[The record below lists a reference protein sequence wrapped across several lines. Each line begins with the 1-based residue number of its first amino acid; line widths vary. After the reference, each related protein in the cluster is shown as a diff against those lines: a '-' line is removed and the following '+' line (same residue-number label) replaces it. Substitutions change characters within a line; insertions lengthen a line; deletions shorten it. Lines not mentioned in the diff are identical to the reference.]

1 MINWLSDWAEA
12 IIIAV
17 IIGTII
23 EMLLPEGNCKKYI
36 KVVIGIYVMFTIVN
50 PIITKVSGK
59 EITVSD
65 ILELDEYISQAEENI
80 KNQNEIEIENENNI
94 MEIYVSGIKQDIKL
108 NVEEKGYVVTNVD
121 IEIEDNKNSK
131 IKKIIVNAENIMKEE
146 NTDEKNEIEKIEM
159 VNDITINISNDIVQN
174 NKQENNN
181 NKNLLSFTQKQ
192 ELKEYLNQRYEID
205 KNNII
210 IN

>member
-50 PIITKVSGK
+50 PIITKISGK

-94 MEIYVSGIKQDIKL
+94 MEMYVSGIKQDIKL

-121 IEIEDNKNSK
+121 IEIEDNKNYK
-131 IKKIIVNAENIMKEE
+131 IKKIIVDAENIMKEE
-146 NTDEKNEIEKIEM
+146 NNDEKNEIEKIEM
-159 VNDITINISNDIVQN
+159 VNDITISISNDIVQN
-174 NKQENNN
+174 NKQENSN

-205 KNNII
+205 KDNII

>member
-50 PIITKVSGK
+50 PIITKISGK

-94 MEIYVSGIKQDIKL
+94 MEMYVSGIKQDIKL

-121 IEIEDNKNSK
+121 IEIEDNKNYK

>member
-108 NVEEKGYVVTNVD
+108 NIEEKGYVVTNVD
-121 IEIEDNKNSK
+121 IEIEDNKNYK

-146 NTDEKNEIEKIEM
+146 NNDEKNEIEKIEM
-159 VNDITINISNDIVQN
+159 VNDITISISNDIVQN
-174 NKQENNN
+174 NKQENSN

-205 KNNII
+205 KDNII

>member
-1 MINWLSDWAEA
+1 MINWLSNWAEA

-50 PIITKVSGK
+50 PIITKISGK
-59 EITVSD
+59 EITVSE
-65 ILELDEYISQAEENI
+65 ILELDEYISQAEESI
-80 KNQNEIEIENENNI
+80 KTQNEIEIENENNI

-121 IEIEDNKNSK
+121 IEIEDNKNYK
-131 IKKIIVNAENIMKEE
+131 IKKIIVDAENIMKEE
-146 NTDEKNEIEKIEM
+146 NTDEKNEIEKIEII
-159 VNDITINISNDIVQN
+159 NDITINISNDIVQN
-174 NKQENNN
+174 NEQENSN

>member
-1 MINWLSDWAEA
+1 MINWLSNWAEA

-50 PIITKVSGK
+50 PIITKISGK
-59 EITVSD
+59 EITVSE
-65 ILELDEYISQAEENI
+65 ILELDEYISQAEESI
-80 KNQNEIEIENENNI
+80 KTQNEIEIENENNI
-94 MEIYVSGIKQDIKL
+94 MEMYVSGIKQDIKL
-108 NVEEKGYVVTNVD
+108 NMEEKGYVVTNVD
-121 IEIEDNKNSK
+121 IEIEDTKNYK
-131 IKKIIVNAENIMKEE
+131 IKKIIVDAENIMKEE
-146 NTDEKNEIEKIEM
+146 NTDEKNEIEKIEII
-159 VNDITINISNDIVQN
+159 NDITINISNDIVQN
-174 NKQENNN
+174 NEQENSN

>member
-1 MINWLSDWAEA
+1 MINWLSNWAEA

-50 PIITKVSGK
+50 PIITKISGK
-59 EITVSD
+59 EITVSE
-65 ILELDEYISQAEENI
+65 ILELNEYISQAEESI
-80 KNQNEIEIENENNI
+80 KTQNEIEIENENNI

-108 NVEEKGYVVTNVD
+108 NMEEKGYVVTNVD
-121 IEIEDNKNSK
+121 IEIEDTKNYK
-131 IKKIIVNAENIMKEE
+131 IKKIIVDAENIMKEE
-146 NTDEKNEIEKIEM
+146 NTDEKNEIEKIEII
-159 VNDITINISNDIVQN
+159 NDITINISNDIVQN
-174 NKQENNN
+174 NEQENSN

-192 ELKEYLNQRYEID
+192 ELKEYLNQTYEID

>member
-121 IEIEDNKNSK
+121 IEIEDNKNYK

-146 NTDEKNEIEKIEM
+146 NNDEKNEIEKIEM
-159 VNDITINISNDIVQN
+159 VNDITISISNDIVQN
-174 NKQENNN
+174 NKQENSN

-205 KNNII
+205 KDNII

>member
-1 MINWLSDWAEA
+1 MINWLSNWAEA

-50 PIITKVSGK
+50 PIITKISGK

-94 MEIYVSGIKQDIKL
+94 MEMYVSGIKQDIKL

-121 IEIEDNKNSK
+121 IEIEDNKNYK

-146 NTDEKNEIEKIEM
+146 NNDEKNEVNKIEM

-174 NKQENNN
+174 NEQENSN
-181 NKNLLSFTQKQ
+181 NKNLLSFTQKE

-205 KNNII
+205 KNDII

>member
-50 PIITKVSGK
+50 PIITKISGK
-59 EITVSD
+59 EITVSE
-65 ILELDEYISQAEENI
+65 ILELNEYISQAEESI
-80 KNQNEIEIENENNI
+80 KTQNEIEIENENNI
-94 MEIYVSGIKQDIKL
+94 MEMYVSGIKQDIKL
-108 NVEEKGYVVTNVD
+108 NIEEKGYVVTNVD
-121 IEIEDNKNSK
+121 IEIEDNKNYK
-131 IKKIIVNAENIMKEE
+131 IKKIIVDAENIMKEE
-146 NTDEKNEIEKIEM
+146 NTDEKNEIEKIEI
-159 VNDITINISNDIVQN
+159 VNDITINISNEIIQN
-174 NKQENNN
+174 NKQENSN

-205 KNNII
+205 KNDII

>member
-121 IEIEDNKNSK
+121 IEIEDNKNYK

-146 NTDEKNEIEKIEM
+146 NNDEKNEIEKIEM
-159 VNDITINISNDIVQN
+159 VNDITISISNDIVQN

-205 KNNII
+205 KDNII

>member
-1 MINWLSDWAEA
+1 MINWLSNWAEA

-50 PIITKVSGK
+50 PIITKISGK
-59 EITVSD
+59 EITVSE
-65 ILELDEYISQAEENI
+65 ILELDEYISQAEESI
-80 KNQNEIEIENENNI
+80 KTQNEIEIENENNI
-94 MEIYVSGIKQDIKL
+94 MEMYVSGIKQDIKL

-121 IEIEDNKNSK
+121 IEIEDNKNYK
-131 IKKIIVNAENIMKEE
+131 IKKIIVDAENIMKEE

-174 NKQENNN
+174 NEQENSN

>member
-1 MINWLSDWAEA
+1 MINWLSNWAEA

-50 PIITKVSGK
+50 PIITKISGK
-59 EITVSD
+59 EITVSE
-65 ILELDEYISQAEENI
+65 ILELNEYISQAEESI
-80 KNQNEIEIENENNI
+80 KTQNEIEIENENNI

-108 NVEEKGYVVTNVD
+108 NIEEKGYVVTNVD
-121 IEIEDNKNSK
+121 IEIEDTKNYK
-131 IKKIIVNAENIMKEE
+131 IKKIIVDAENIMKEE
-146 NTDEKNEIEKIEM
+146 NTDEKNEIEKIEII
-159 VNDITINISNDIVQN
+159 NDITINISNDIVQN
-174 NKQENNN
+174 NERENSN

>member
-50 PIITKVSGK
+50 PIITKISGK
-59 EITVSD
+59 EITVSE
-65 ILELDEYISQAEENI
+65 ILELDEYISQTEESI
-80 KNQNEIEIENENNI
+80 KTQNEIEIENENNI
-94 MEIYVSGIKQDIKL
+94 MEMYVSGIKQDIKL
-108 NVEEKGYVVTNVD
+108 NIEEKGYVVTNVD
-121 IEIEDNKNSK
+121 IEIEDNKNYK
-131 IKKIIVNAENIMKEE
+131 IKKIIVDAENIMKEE
-146 NTDEKNEIEKIEM
+146 NTDEKNEIDKIEM
-159 VNDITINISNDIVQN
+159 VNDITINISNEIIQN
-174 NKQENNN
+174 NKQENSN

-205 KNNII
+205 KNDII

>member
-50 PIITKVSGK
+50 PIITKISGK

-94 MEIYVSGIKQDIKL
+94 MEMYVSGIKQDIKL

-121 IEIEDNKNSK
+121 IEIEDNKNYK

-146 NTDEKNEIEKIEM
+146 NNDEKNEVNKIEM

-174 NKQENNN
+174 NKQENSN

-205 KNNII
+205 KNDII

>member
-50 PIITKVSGK
+50 PIITKISGK
-59 EITVSD
+59 EITVSE
-65 ILELDEYISQAEENI
+65 ILELDEYISQAEESI
-80 KNQNEIEIENENNI
+80 KTQNEIEIENENNI
-94 MEIYVSGIKQDIKL
+94 MEMYVSGIKQDIKL
-108 NVEEKGYVVTNVD
+108 NIEEKGYVVTNVD
-121 IEIEDNKNSK
+121 IEIEDNKNYK
-131 IKKIIVNAENIMKEE
+131 IKKIIVDAENIMKEE
-146 NTDEKNEIEKIEM
+146 NTDEKNEIDKIEII
-159 VNDITINISNDIVQN
+159 NDITINISNEIIQN
-174 NKQENNN
+174 NKQENSN

-205 KNNII
+205 KNDII

>member
-50 PIITKVSGK
+50 PIITKISGK
-59 EITVSD
+59 EITVSE
-65 ILELDEYISQAEENI
+65 ILELDEYISQAEESI
-80 KNQNEIEIENENNI
+80 KTQNEIEIENENNI
-94 MEIYVSGIKQDIKL
+94 TEMYVSGIKQDIKL
-108 NVEEKGYVVTNVD
+108 NIEEKGYVVTNVD
-121 IEIEDNKNSK
+121 IEIEDNKNYK
-131 IKKIIVNAENIMKEE
+131 IKKIIVDAENIMKEE
-146 NTDEKNEIEKIEM
+146 NTDEKNEIEKIEII
-159 VNDITINISNDIVQN
+159 NDITINISNDIVQN
-174 NKQENNN
+174 NEQENSN

-205 KNNII
+205 KNDII

>member
-50 PIITKVSGK
+50 PIITKISGK

-94 MEIYVSGIKQDIKL
+94 MEMYVSGIKQDIKL

-121 IEIEDNKNSK
+121 IEIEDNKNYK

-146 NTDEKNEIEKIEM
+146 NNDEKNEIEKIEM

-174 NKQENNN
+174 NKQENSN
-181 NKNLLSFTQKQ
+181 NKNLLSFTQKE

-205 KNNII
+205 KNDII

>member
-50 PIITKVSGK
+50 PIITKISGK

-94 MEIYVSGIKQDIKL
+94 MEMYVSGIKQDIKL

-121 IEIEDNKNSK
+121 IEIEDNKNYK

-146 NTDEKNEIEKIEM
+146 NNDEKNEVNKIEM

-174 NKQENNN
+174 NKQENSN
-181 NKNLLSFTQKQ
+181 NKNLLSFTQKE

-205 KNNII
+205 KNDII

>member
-50 PIITKVSGK
+50 PIITKISGK
-59 EITVSD
+59 EITVSE
-65 ILELDEYISQAEENI
+65 ILELDEYISQAEESI
-80 KNQNEIEIENENNI
+80 KTQNEIKIENENNI
-94 MEIYVSGIKQDIKL
+94 MEMYVSGIKQDIKL
-108 NVEEKGYVVTNVD
+108 NIEEKGYVVTNVD
-121 IEIEDNKNSK
+121 IEIEDNKNYK
-131 IKKIIVNAENIMKEE
+131 IKKIIVDAENIMKEE
-146 NTDEKNEIEKIEM
+146 NTDEKNEIDKIEII
-159 VNDITINISNDIVQN
+159 NDITINISNEIIQN
-174 NKQENNN
+174 NKQENSN

-205 KNNII
+205 KDNII

>member
-1 MINWLSDWAEA
+1 MINWLSNWAEA

-50 PIITKVSGK
+50 PIITKISGK
-59 EITVSD
+59 EITVSE
-65 ILELDEYISQAEENI
+65 ILELDEYISQAEESI
-80 KNQNEIEIENENNI
+80 KTQNEIEIENENNI
-94 MEIYVSGIKQDIKL
+94 MEMYVSGIKQDIKL
-108 NVEEKGYVVTNVD
+108 NIEEKGYVVTNVD
-121 IEIEDNKNSK
+121 IEIEDNKNYK
-131 IKKIIVNAENIMKEE
+131 IKKIIVDAENIMKEE
-146 NTDEKNEIEKIEM
+146 NTDEKNEIEKIEII
-159 VNDITINISNDIVQN
+159 NDITINISNDIVQN
-174 NKQENNN
+174 NEQENSN

>member
-1 MINWLSDWAEA
+1 MINWLSNWAEA

-50 PIITKVSGK
+50 PIITKISGK
-59 EITVSD
+59 EITVSE
-65 ILELDEYISQAEENI
+65 ILELDEYISQAEESI
-80 KNQNEIEIENENNI
+80 KTQNEIEIENENNI

-108 NVEEKGYVVTNVD
+108 NIEEKGYVVTNVD
-121 IEIEDNKNSK
+121 IEIEDNKNYK
-131 IKKIIVNAENIMKEE
+131 IKKIIVDAENIMKEE
-146 NTDEKNEIEKIEM
+146 NTDEKNEIEKIEII
-159 VNDITINISNDIVQN
+159 NDITINISNDIVQN
-174 NKQENNN
+174 NEQENSN

>member
-50 PIITKVSGK
+50 PIITKISGK

-121 IEIEDNKNSK
+121 IEIEDNKNYK

-146 NTDEKNEIEKIEM
+146 NNDEKNEVNKIEM

-174 NKQENNN
+174 NKQENSN
-181 NKNLLSFTQKQ
+181 NKNLLSFTQKE

-205 KNNII
+205 KNDII

>member
-23 EMLLPEGNCKKYI
+23 EMLLPEENCKKYI

-50 PIITKVSGK
+50 PIITKISGK
-59 EITVSD
+59 EITVSE
-65 ILELDEYISQAEENI
+65 ILELDEYISQAEESI
-80 KNQNEIEIENENNI
+80 KTQNEIEIENENNI
-94 MEIYVSGIKQDIKL
+94 MEMYVSGIKQDIKL
-108 NVEEKGYVVTNVD
+108 NIEEKGYVVTNVD
-121 IEIEDNKNSK
+121 IEIEDNKNYK
-131 IKKIIVNAENIMKEE
+131 IKKIIVDVENIMKEE

-174 NKQENNN
+174 NEQENSN

>member
-50 PIITKVSGK
+50 PIITKISGK

-94 MEIYVSGIKQDIKL
+94 MEMYVSGIKQDIKL

-121 IEIEDNKNSK
+121 IEIEDNKNYK
-131 IKKIIVNAENIMKEE
+131 IKKIIVDAENIMKEE
-146 NTDEKNEIEKIEM
+146 NTDEKNEIEKIEII
-159 VNDITINISNDIVQN
+159 NDITINISNDIVQN
-174 NKQENNN
+174 NEQENSN

>member
-1 MINWLSDWAEA
+1 MINWLSNWAEA

-50 PIITKVSGK
+50 PIITKISGK
-59 EITVSD
+59 EITVSE
-65 ILELDEYISQAEENI
+65 ILELDEYISQAEESI
-80 KNQNEIEIENENNI
+80 KTQNEIEIENENNI
-94 MEIYVSGIKQDIKL
+94 MEMYVSGIKQDIKL
-108 NVEEKGYVVTNVD
+108 NIEEKGYVVTNVD
-121 IEIEDNKNSK
+121 IEIEDTQNYK
-131 IKKIIVNAENIMKEE
+131 IKKIIVDAENIMKEE
-146 NTDEKNEIEKIEM
+146 NTDEKNEIEKIEII
-159 VNDITINISNDIVQN
+159 NDITINISNDIVQN
-174 NKQENNN
+174 NEQENSN

>member
-1 MINWLSDWAEA
+1 MINWLSNWAEA

-50 PIITKVSGK
+50 PIITKISGK
-59 EITVSD
+59 EITVSE
-65 ILELDEYISQAEENI
+65 ILELDEYISQAEESI
-80 KNQNEIEIENENNI
+80 KTQNEIEIENENNI
-94 MEIYVSGIKQDIKL
+94 MEMYVSGIKQDIKL
-108 NVEEKGYVVTNVD
+108 NMEEKGYVVTNVD
-121 IEIEDNKNSK
+121 IEIEDNKNYK
-131 IKKIIVNAENIMKEE
+131 IKKIIVDAENIMKEE
-146 NTDEKNEIEKIEM
+146 NTDEKNEIEKIEII
-159 VNDITINISNDIVQN
+159 NDITINISNDIVQN
-174 NKQENNN
+174 NEQENSN

>member
-50 PIITKVSGK
+50 PIITKISGK

-94 MEIYVSGIKQDIKL
+94 MEMYVSGIKQDIKL

-121 IEIEDNKNSK
+121 IEIEDNKNYK

-146 NTDEKNEIEKIEM
+146 NNDEKNEVNKIEM

-174 NKQENNN
+174 NKQENSN

>member
-1 MINWLSDWAEA
+1 MINWLSNWAEA

-50 PIITKVSGK
+50 PIITKISGK
-59 EITVSD
+59 EITVSE
-65 ILELDEYISQAEENI
+65 ILELNEYISQAEESI
-80 KNQNEIEIENENNI
+80 KTQNEIEIENENNI

-108 NVEEKGYVVTNVD
+108 NIEEKGYVVTNVD
-121 IEIEDNKNSK
+121 IEIEDTKNYK
-131 IKKIIVNAENIMKEE
+131 IKKIIVDAENIMKEE
-146 NTDEKNEIEKIEM
+146 NTDEKNEIEKIEII
-159 VNDITINISNDIVQN
+159 NDITINISNDIVQN
-174 NKQENNN
+174 NEQENSN

-205 KNNII
+205 KNDII

>member
-1 MINWLSDWAEA
+1 MINWLSNWAEA

-50 PIITKVSGK
+50 PIITKISGK
-59 EITVSD
+59 EITVSE
-65 ILELDEYISQAEENI
+65 ILELDEYISQAEESI
-80 KNQNEIEIENENNI
+80 KTQNEIEIENENNI
-94 MEIYVSGIKQDIKL
+94 MEMYVSGIKQDIKL
-108 NVEEKGYVVTNVD
+108 NIEEKGYVVTNVD
-121 IEIEDNKNSK
+121 IEIEDNKNYK
-131 IKKIIVNAENIMKEE
+131 IKKIIVDTENIMKEE
-146 NTDEKNEIEKIEM
+146 NTDEKNEIEKIKII
-159 VNDITINISNDIVQN
+159 NDITINISNDIVQN
-174 NKQENNN
+174 NKQENSN

-205 KNNII
+205 KDNII

>member
-1 MINWLSDWAEA
+1 MINWLSNWAEA

-50 PIITKVSGK
+50 PIITKISGK
-59 EITVSD
+59 EITVSE
-65 ILELDEYISQAEENI
+65 ILELDEYISQAEESI
-80 KNQNEIEIENENNI
+80 KTQNEIEIENENNI

-108 NVEEKGYVVTNVD
+108 NIEEKGYVVTNVD
-121 IEIEDNKNSK
+121 IEIEDTKNYK
-131 IKKIIVNAENIMKEE
+131 IKKIIVDAENIMKEE
-146 NTDEKNEIEKIEM
+146 NTDEKNEIEKIEII
-159 VNDITINISNDIVQN
+159 NDITINISNDIVQN
-174 NKQENNN
+174 NEQENSN

-192 ELKEYLNQRYEID
+192 ELKEYLNQTYEID